1 LADEQ
6 AKIICPPC
14 PGCDITSAEIHEGD
28 KMLIALPDGSRKE
41 IAEKC
46 ARIEDIL
53 KQLGINPVEVI
64 VAKNGK
70 IVSEEE
76 TAGSDD
82 ELKIVRFVHG
92 G

>member
-1 LADEQ
+1 
-6 AKIICPPC
+6 
-14 PGCDITSAEIHEGD
+14 
-28 KMLIALPDGSRKE
+28 MLIALPDGSRKE
-41 IAEKC
+41 IAGNEI
-46 ARIEDIL
+46 RIEDIL

-64 VAKNGK
+64 VARNGR

-76 TAGSDD
+76 TACGCD

>member
-1 LADEQ
+1 
-6 AKIICPPC
+6 
-14 PGCDITSAEIHEGD
+14 
-28 KMLIALPDGSRKE
+28 MLIALPDGSRRE
-41 IAEKC
+41 IAGDI

-53 KQLGINPVEVI
+53 KQLCINPEEVI
-64 VAKNGK
+64 VAKNGR

-76 TAGSDD
+76 TACGSD